1 MANPFAKSHNGTS
14 NSSEEIISA
23 RVISIILDDTHPLFN
38 DYGQWDSIGTIFYD
52 NVKSPTPYLPVKD
65 PESES
70 LSFYPTAKPLFPQ
83 YKALPL
89 INEIVV
95 LVQAS
100 SLASVTATSAQNWYY
115 ISTVN
120 IWNSQQQ
127 NVLPDQIY
135 NQYLSDNQSKTPQE
149 VAAGSPQIEN
159 SSNLNL
165 EIGSTFVT
173 KKYIYPLR
181 PYEGDVIQE
190 GRWGNSIR
198 LGSTVTGS
206 DNLWS
211 NTGNNGDPITLIRNG
226 QYGIIQEPGEY
237 ILENINLDDSS
248 IYLTSNQQIP
258 LKAASS
264 NDYLSYSSN
273 PPTLPSEYSGKQ
285 IILNSG
291 RLVFNSDLDHILLSS
306 QKSINLNSQLSVNI
320 DARSEFVVQ
329 TPSVYLGDTQNAQ
342 PLVLGNDLV
351 DLLTDLVSDID
362 SLSTSLSNQIN
373 GPDGTPLAPTS
384 YTAQLISAK
393 IPEYKTRILNT
404 LSNTSNTV

>member
-1 MANPFAKSHNGTS
+1 MPNPFAQSYNGIS
-14 NSSEEIISA
+14 KHSETTTSA

-38 DYGQWDSIGTIFYD
+38 EYGKWDSIGTIFYD
-52 NVKSPTPYLPVKD
+52 SIESPTPYLPVKD
-65 PESES
+65 PQTES
-70 LSFYPTAKPLFPQ
+70 LSFYPTAKPLYPQ
-83 YKALPL
+83 YKAFPL
-89 INEIVV
+89 INETVILIKGPS
-95 LVQAS
+95 LVS
-100 SLASVTATSAQNWYY
+100 TTATSAKNEYY
-115 ISTVN
+115 ISAVN
-120 IWNSQQQ
+120 LWNSQQQ

-135 NQYLSDNQSKTPQE
+135 NQYLSNNQTKTTQE
-149 VAAGSPQIEN
+149 VEAGSPQIEN
-159 SSNLNL
+159 SPDLTVN
-165 EIGSTFVT
+165 IGNTFVT

-206 DNLWS
+206 SNLWS

-226 QYGIIQEPGEY
+226 QYGIIQDPGKY
-237 ILENINLDDSS
+237 ILEDINLDDSS

-258 LKAASS
+258 IEAASS

-273 PPTLPSEYSGKQ
+273 PPTLPSEYDGKQ
-285 IILNSG
+285 IVLNSG
-291 RLVFNSDLDHILLSS
+291 RLVFNSYSDHILLSS

-342 PLVLGNDLV
+342 PLVLGNELV

-362 SLSTSLSNQIN
+362 SLATSLSNQIN

>member
-1 MANPFAKSHNGTS
+1 MANPFAQSSNGIS
-14 NSSEEIISA
+14 NSSTTTTSA
-23 RVISIILDDTHPLFN
+23 RVISIILDNTHPLF
-38 DYGQWDSIGTIFYD
+38 DEYGQWDSIGTIFYD
-52 NVKSPTPYLPVKD
+52 SIEAPTPYLPVKD
-65 PESES
+65 PQSEA
-70 LSFYPTAKPLFPQ
+70 LSYYPTAKPLYPQ
-83 YKALPL
+83 YKAFPL
-89 INEIVV
+89 INETVI
-95 LVQAS
+95 LIQGP
-100 SLASVTATSAQNWYY
+100 SLESTVATSATNWYY
-115 ISTVN
+115 ISVVN
-120 IWNSQQQ
+120 LWNSQQQ
-127 NVLPDQIY
+127 NVLPDQIF
-135 NQYLSDNQSKTPQE
+135 NEYLSNNQTKTIQE
-149 VAAGSPQIEN
+149 VDAGSPQIEN
-159 SSNLNL
+159 STDLNV

-173 KKYIYPLR
+173 KKNIYPLR

-226 QYGIIQEPGEY
+226 QYSIIQEPGEY

-258 LKAASS
+258 LEAASS

-273 PPTLPSEYSGKQ
+273 PPTLPSEYDGKQ

-362 SLSTSLSNQIN
+362 SLATSLSNQVN

-384 YTAQLISAK
+384 FTAQLISAK
-393 IPEYKTRILNT
+393 VPEYKTRILNT

>member
-1 MANPFAKSHNGTS
+1 MPNPFAQSYNGTS
-14 NSSEEIISA
+14 QSSETTLSA
-23 RVISIILDDTHPLFN
+23 RVISIILDDTHPLF
-38 DYGQWDSIGTIFYD
+38 DDFGQWDSIGTIFYD
-52 NVKSPTPYLPVKD
+52 SIESPTPYLPIKD
-65 PESES
+65 PQSES
-70 LSFYPTAKPLFPQ
+70 LSYYPTAKPLFPQ

-89 INEIVV
+89 INEIVI
-95 LVQAS
+95 LIQGP
-100 SLASVTATSAQNWYY
+100 SLESTQATSARNEYY
-115 ISTVN
+115 ISAVN
-120 IWNSQQQ
+120 IWNSQQ
-127 NVLPDQIY
+127 NNILPDQIY
-135 NQYLSDNQSKTPQE
+135 NQYLSNNQTKTAQE
-149 VAAGSPQIEN
+149 VETGSPQIEN
-159 SSNLNL
+159 STDLTIN
-165 EIGSTFVT
+165 IGNTFVT

-211 NTGNNGDPITLIRNG
+211 NVGNNGDPITLIRNG
-226 QYGIIQEPGEY
+226 QYGTIQEPGKY

-258 LKAASS
+258 LAVASS
-264 NDYLSYSSN
+264 NDYLSYPSN
-273 PPTLPSEYSGKQ
+273 PPILPNEYDGKQ

-291 RLVFNSDLDHILLSS
+291 RLVLNSDLDHILLSS

-351 DLLTDLVSDID
+351 ELLTDLVTDID
-362 SLSTSLSNQIN
+362 SLATSLSNQVN

-384 YTAQLISAK
+384 FTAQIISAK

-404 LSNTSNTV
+404 LSNVSKTV

>member
-1 MANPFAKSHNGTS
+1 MANPFAQSSNGIS
-14 NSSEEIISA
+14 NSSTTTTSA
-23 RVISIILDDTHPLFN
+23 RVISIILDNTHPLF
-38 DYGQWDSIGTIFYD
+38 DEYGQWDSIGTIFYD
-52 NVKSPTPYLPVKD
+52 SIEAPTPYLPVKD
-65 PESES
+65 PQSEA
-70 LSFYPTAKPLFPQ
+70 LSYYPTAKPLYPQ
-83 YKALPL
+83 YKAFPL
-89 INEIVV
+89 INETVI
-95 LVQAS
+95 LIQGP
-100 SLASVTATSAQNWYY
+100 SLESTVATSATNWYY
-115 ISTVN
+115 ISVVN
-120 IWNSQQQ
+120 LWNSQQQ
-127 NVLPDQIY
+127 NVLPDQIF
-135 NQYLSDNQSKTPQE
+135 NEYLSNNQTKTIQE
-149 VAAGSPQIEN
+149 VDAGSPQIEN
-159 SSNLNL
+159 STDLNV

-173 KKYIYPLR
+173 KKNIYPLR

-226 QYGIIQEPGEY
+226 QYSVIQEPGEY

-258 LKAASS
+258 LEAASS

-273 PPTLPSEYSGKQ
+273 PPTLPSEYTGKQ

-320 DARSEFVVQ
+320 DARSEFIVQ
-329 TPSVYLGDTQNAQ
+329 TPTVYLGDTQNAQ

-362 SLSTSLSNQIN
+362 SLATSLSNQIN

>member
-1 MANPFAKSHNGTS
+1 MANPFAQSYNGAP
-14 NSSEEIISA
+14 NSSETTTSA

-38 DYGQWDSIGTIFYD
+38 DFGQWDSIGTIFYD
-52 NVKSPTPYLPVKD
+52 SIESPTPYLPIKD
-65 PESES
+65 PQSES
-70 LSFYPTAKPLFPQ
+70 LSYYPTAKPLFPQ

-95 LVQAS
+95 LIEGP
-100 SLASVTATSAQNWYY
+100 SLDSVTSTSAKNEYY
-115 ISTVN
+115 ISVVN
-120 IWNSQQQ
+120 LWNSQQQ

-135 NQYLSDNQSKTPQE
+135 NQYLSNNQTKTTQE

-159 SSNLNL
+159 STDLTVN
-165 EIGSTFVT
+165 IGDTFVT

-206 DNLWS
+206 SNLWS
-211 NTGNNGDPITLIRNG
+211 NIGNNGDPITLIRNG
-226 QYGIIQEPGEY
+226 QYNTIQEPGEY
-237 ILENINLDDSS
+237 ILEDINLDDSS

-258 LKAASS
+258 LEIASS
-264 NDYLSYSSN
+264 NNYLSYPIN
-273 PPTLPSEYSGKQ
+273 PPTLPSEYDGKQ

-291 RLVFNSDLDHILLSS
+291 RLVLNSYLDHILLSS
-306 QKSINLNSQLSVNI
+306 QKSINLNTQLSVNI
-320 DARSEFVVQ
+320 DARSEFIVQ

-362 SLSTSLSNQIN
+362 SLATSLSNQIN
-373 GPDGTPLAPTS
+373 GPDGNT
-384 YTAQLISAK
+384 ISTYF
-393 IPEYKTRILNT
+393 IYGSIN
-404 LSNTSNTV
+404 

>member
-1 MANPFAKSHNGTS
+1 MGLFDKDNFDSTFSPPHDIAAG
-14 NSSEEIISA
+14 
-23 RVISIILDDTHPLFN
+23 RVRSIILDNNHPLF
-38 DYGQWDSIGTIFYD
+38 DTYGQWDSIGTIFYD
-52 NVKSPTPYLPVKD
+52 SIESPKPYIPEEDGID
-65 PESES
+65 PN
-70 LSFYPTAKPLFPQ
+70 LSSYSTAKPLFPQ
-83 YKALPL
+83 YKSFPL
-89 INEIVV
+89 INEMVV
-95 LVQAS
+95 LISAPSLES
-100 SLASVTATSAQNWYY
+100 STATSARDYYY
-115 ISTVN
+115 ISALN
-120 IWNSQQQ
+120 LWNSQQN

-135 NQYLSDNQSKTPQE
+135 NQYLSDSQTKSTQE
-149 VAAGSPQIEN
+149 VAAGSPQINN
-159 SSNLNL
+159 STNLNV
-165 EIGSTFVT
+165 EIGNTFVT

-206 DNLWS
+206 GNLWS
-211 NTGNNGDPITLIRNG
+211 NIGNNGDPITLIRNG

-258 LKAASS
+258 LVVASS
-264 NDYLSYSSN
+264 NDYLSYPSN
-273 PPTLPSEYSGKQ
+273 PPTLPSEYNGKQ

-329 TPSVYLGDTQNAQ
+329 TPSIYLGDTQNTQ

-351 DLLTDLVSDID
+351 NLLTDLVSDID
-362 SLSTSLSNQIN
+362 SLATSLSNQIN
-373 GPDGTPLAPTS
+373 GPEGTPLAPTS
-384 YTAQLISAK
+384 YTAQLINAK

>member
-1 MANPFAKSHNGTS
+1 MGIFDKSNFDPTYLPPHDI
-14 NSSEEIISA
+14 SSG
-23 RVISIILDDTHPLFN
+23 RVRSIILDETHPLF
-38 DYGQWDSIGTIFYD
+38 DTYGQWDSIGTVFYD
-52 NVKSPTPYLPVKD
+52 DIESPRPYRPEEDNFD
-65 PESES
+65 PN
-70 LSFYPTAKPLFPQ
+70 LSTYATAKPLFPQ
-83 YKALPL
+83 YKAFPL
-89 INEIVV
+89 INEVV
-95 LVQAS
+95 ILISAPSLES
-100 SLASVTATSAQNWYY
+100 STATSARDYYY
-115 ISTVN
+115 ISALN
-120 IWNSQQQ
+120 LWNSQQN

-135 NQYLSDNQSKTPQE
+135 NEYLSDSQTKSIQE
-149 VAAGSPQIEN
+149 VEAGSPQINN
-159 SSNLNL
+159 STNLNV
-165 EIGSTFVT
+165 EIGNTFVT

-206 DNLWS
+206 NNLWS
-211 NTGNNGDPITLIRNG
+211 NAGNNGDPITLIRNG
-226 QYGIIQEPGEY
+226 QYGTIQTPGKY

-258 LKAASS
+258 LVIASS
-264 NDYLSYSSN
+264 NDYLSYPSN
-273 PPTLPSEYSGKQ
+273 PPTLPNEYDGKQ

-329 TPSVYLGDTQNAQ
+329 TPSVYLGDTQNTQ

-351 DLLTDLVSDID
+351 NLLTDLVSDID
-362 SLSTSLSNQIN
+362 SLATSLSNQIN
-373 GPDGTPLAPTS
+373 GPDGTPLAPTAF
-384 YTAQLISAK
+384 TAQLISAK

-404 LSNTSNTV
+404 LSNVSNTI

>member
-1 MANPFAKSHNGTS
+1 MANPFAQSYNGAS
-14 NSSEEIISA
+14 KPSEEIISA
-23 RVISIILDDTHPLFN
+23 RVISIILDDTHPLFD

-52 NVKSPTPYLPVKD
+52 SVKSPTPYLPVKD
-65 PESES
+65 PQSES
-70 LSFYPTAKPLFPQ
+70 LSYYPTAKPLFPQ
-83 YKALPL
+83 YKAFPL
-89 INEIVV
+89 INEVVV
-95 LVQAS
+95 LMQGP
-100 SLASVTATSAQNWYY
+100 SLNSTTSTSAKNWYY

-120 IWNSQQQ
+120 LWNSQQ
-127 NVLPDQIY
+127 NNILPDQIY

-149 VAAGSPQIEN
+149 VEAGSPQIEN
-159 SSNLNL
+159 SSGLNIS
-165 EIGSTFVT
+165 IGNTFVP

-226 QYGIIQEPGEY
+226 QYGTIQNPGEY

-258 LKAASS
+258 LTVASS
-264 NDYLSYSSN
+264 NDYLSYSSS
-273 PPTLPSEYSGKQ
+273 PPTLPSEYNGKQ
-285 IILNSG
+285 VILNSG
-291 RLVFNSDLDHILLSS
+291 RLVLNSDLDHILLSS

-362 SLSTSLSNQIN
+362 SLATSLSNQIN
-373 GPDGTPLAPTS
+373 GPEGTPLAPTS
-384 YTAQLISAK
+384 YTAQLINAK

-404 LSNTSNTV
+404 LSNTSKTV

>member
-1 MANPFAKSHNGTS
+1 MANPFAQSYNGTS
-14 NSSEEIISA
+14 QSSEMTKSA

-38 DYGQWDSIGTIFYD
+38 EFGQWDSIGTIFYD
-52 NVKSPTPYLPVKD
+52 SVESPTPYLPIKD
-65 PESES
+65 PQSES
-70 LSFYPTAKPLFPQ
+70 LSYYPTAKPLFPQ

-95 LVQAS
+95 LIEGP
-100 SLASVTATSAQNWYY
+100 SLDSVIATSAKNDYY

-127 NVLPDQIY
+127 NILPDQIY
-135 NQYLSDNQSKTPQE
+135 NQYLSNNQTKTTQE
-149 VAAGSPQIEN
+149 VEAGSPQIEN
-159 SSNLNL
+159 SSDLTVN
-165 EIGSTFVT
+165 IGNTFVT

-206 DNLWS
+206 GNLWS
-211 NTGNNGDPITLIRNG
+211 NIGNNGDPITLIRNG
-226 QYGIIQEPGEY
+226 QYGIIQDPGEY
-237 ILENINLDDSS
+237 ILEDINLDDSS

-258 LKAASS
+258 IEAASS

-273 PPTLPSEYSGKQ
+273 PPILPNEYDGKQ
-285 IILNSG
+285 ILLNSG
-291 RLVFNSDLDHILLSS
+291 RLVFNSYSDHILLSS

-362 SLSTSLSNQIN
+362 SLATSLSNQVN
-373 GPDGTPLAPTS
+373 GPEGTPLAPTS

-404 LSNTSNTV
+404 LSNTSKTV

>member
-1 MANPFAKSHNGTS
+1 MANPFAQSYNGAS
-14 NSSEEIISA
+14 KPSEEIISA
-23 RVISIILDDTHPLFN
+23 RVISIILDDTHPLF
-38 DYGQWDSIGTIFYD
+38 DEYGQWDSIGTIFYD
-52 NVKSPTPYLPVKD
+52 SIISPTPYLPVKD
-65 PESES
+65 PQTES
-70 LSFYPTAKPLFPQ
+70 LSFYPTAKPLYPQ

-89 INEIVV
+89 INETVV
-95 LVQAS
+95 LIQGPSLES
-100 SLASVTATSAQNWYY
+100 STATSATNWYY
-115 ISTVN
+115 ISVVN
-120 IWNSQQQ
+120 LWNSQQQ

-135 NQYLSDNQSKTPQE
+135 NQYLSNNQTKTTQE

-159 SSNLNL
+159 SSDLTVN
-165 EIGSTFVT
+165 IGNTFVT

-226 QYGIIQEPGEY
+226 QYSIIQEPGEY

-258 LKAASS
+258 LEATSS

-273 PPTLPSEYSGKQ
+273 PPTLPSEYDGKQ

-351 DLLTDLVSDID
+351 NLLTDLVSDID
-362 SLSTSLSNQIN
+362 SLATSLSNQIN

-393 IPEYKTRILNT
+393 VPEYKTRILNT

>member
-1 MANPFAKSHNGTS
+1 MPNPFAQSYNGTS
-14 NSSEEIISA
+14 QSSETTLSA
-23 RVISIILDDTHPLFN
+23 RVISIILDDTHPLF
-38 DYGQWDSIGTIFYD
+38 DDFGQWDSIGTIFYD
-52 NVKSPTPYLPVKD
+52 SIESPTPYLPIKD
-65 PESES
+65 PQSES
-70 LSFYPTAKPLFPQ
+70 LSYYPTAKPLFPQ

-89 INEIVV
+89 INEIVI
-95 LVQAS
+95 LIQGP
-100 SLASVTATSAQNWYY
+100 SLESTQATSARNEYY
-115 ISTVN
+115 ISAVN
-120 IWNSQQQ
+120 IWNSQQ
-127 NVLPDQIY
+127 NNILPDQIY
-135 NQYLSDNQSKTPQE
+135 NQYLSNNQTKTAQE
-149 VAAGSPQIEN
+149 VETGSPQIEN
-159 SSNLNL
+159 STDLTIN
-165 EIGSTFVT
+165 IGNTFVT

-211 NTGNNGDPITLIRNG
+211 NVGNNGDPITLIRNG
-226 QYGIIQEPGEY
+226 QYGTIQEPGKY

-258 LKAASS
+258 LAVASS
-264 NDYLSYSSN
+264 NDYLSYPSN
-273 PPTLPSEYSGKQ
+273 PPILPNEYDGKQ

-362 SLSTSLSNQIN
+362 SLATSLSNQVN

-384 YTAQLISAK
+384 FTAQIISAK

-404 LSNTSNTV
+404 LSNVSKTV

>member
-1 MANPFAKSHNGTS
+1 MGIFDKSNFDPTYLPPHDI
-14 NSSEEIISA
+14 SSG
-23 RVISIILDDTHPLFN
+23 RVRSIILDETHPLF
-38 DYGQWDSIGTIFYD
+38 DTYGQWDSIGTIFYD
-52 NVKSPTPYLPVKD
+52 DITSPRPYRPEEDSFD
-65 PESES
+65 PN
-70 LSFYPTAKPLFPQ
+70 LSTYATAKPLFPQ
-83 YKALPL
+83 YKAFPL
-89 INEIVV
+89 INEVVV
-95 LVQAS
+95 LISAPSLES
-100 SLASVTATSAQNWYY
+100 STATSARDYYY
-115 ISTVN
+115 ISALN
-120 IWNSQQQ
+120 LWNSQQN

-135 NQYLSDNQSKTPQE
+135 NEYLSDSQTKSIQE
-149 VAAGSPQIEN
+149 VEAGSPQINN
-159 SSNLNL
+159 STNLNV
-165 EIGSTFVT
+165 EIGNTFVT

-206 DNLWS
+206 NNLWS
-211 NTGNNGDPITLIRNG
+211 NAGNNGDPITLIRNG
-226 QYGIIQEPGEY
+226 QYGTIQTPGKY

-258 LKAASS
+258 LAVASS
-264 NDYLSYSSN
+264 NDYLSYPSN
-273 PPTLPSEYSGKQ
+273 PPILPNEYDGKQ

-351 DLLTDLVSDID
+351 ELLTDLVTDID
-362 SLSTSLSNQIN
+362 SLATSLSNQVN

-384 YTAQLISAK
+384 FTAQIISAK

-404 LSNTSNTV
+404 LSNVSKTV

>member
-1 MANPFAKSHNGTS
+1 MDIFAKPFFSTYTGPKPVTA
-14 NSSEEIISA
+14 A
-23 RVISIILDDTHPLFN
+23 RVLSIILDNTHPLFN
-38 DYGQWDSIGTIFYD
+38 SYGQWDSIGTIFYD
-52 NVKSPTPYLPVKD
+52 DIESPKPYRPTTD
-65 PESES
+65 NIDQN
-70 LSFYPTAKPLFPQ
+70 LSAYASAKPLFPQ
-83 YKALPL
+83 YKAFPL
-89 INEIVV
+89 INETVI
-95 LVQAS
+95 LVEGPSLDS
-100 SLASVTATSAQNWYY
+100 SRATSAKDYYY
-115 ISTVN
+115 ISVIN
-120 IWNSQQQ
+120 LWNSQQQ
-127 NVLPDQIY
+127 NVLPDTIY
-135 NQYLSDNQSKTPQE
+135 NQYLSNNQSKTIQE
-149 VAAGSPQIEN
+149 VEAGSPQIEN
-159 SSNLNL
+159 STDLNVK
-165 EIGSTFVT
+165 IGDTFVT

-226 QYGIIQEPGEY
+226 QYGTIQEPGEY

-258 LKAASS
+258 LAVASS
-264 NDYLSYSSN
+264 NDYLSYPSN
-273 PPTLPSEYSGKQ
+273 PPTLPNEYNGKQ

-291 RLVFNSDLDHILLSS
+291 RLVLNSDLDHILLSS

-351 DLLTDLVSDID
+351 SLLTDLVSDID
-362 SLSTSLSNQIN
+362 SLAISLSNQVN

-384 YTAQLISAK
+384 FTAQLISAK

-404 LSNTSNTV
+404 LSNTSKTV

>member
-1 MANPFAKSHNGTS
+1 MGIFDKSNFDPTYLPPHDI
-14 NSSEEIISA
+14 SSG
-23 RVISIILDDTHPLFN
+23 RVRSIILDETHPLF
-38 DYGQWDSIGTIFYD
+38 DTYGQWDSIGTVFYD
-52 NVKSPTPYLPVKD
+52 DIESPRPYRPEEDNFD
-65 PESES
+65 PN
-70 LSFYPTAKPLFPQ
+70 LSTYATAKPLFPQ
-83 YKALPL
+83 YKAFPL
-89 INEIVV
+89 INEVV
-95 LVQAS
+95 ILISAPSLES
-100 SLASVTATSAQNWYY
+100 STATSARDYYY
-115 ISTVN
+115 ISALN
-120 IWNSQQQ
+120 LWNSQQN

-135 NQYLSDNQSKTPQE
+135 NEYLSDSQTKSIQE
-149 VAAGSPQIEN
+149 VEAGSPQINN
-159 SSNLNL
+159 STNLNV
-165 EIGSTFVT
+165 EIGNTFVT

-206 DNLWS
+206 NNLWS
-211 NTGNNGDPITLIRNG
+211 NAGNNGDPITLIRNG
-226 QYGIIQEPGEY
+226 QYGTIQTPGKY

-258 LKAASS
+258 LAVASS
-264 NDYLSYSSN
+264 NDYLSYPSN
-273 PPTLPSEYSGKQ
+273 PPTLPNEYNGKQ

-291 RLVFNSDLDHILLSS
+291 RLVLNSDLDHILLSS

-351 DLLTDLVSDID
+351 NLLTDLVSDID
-362 SLSTSLSNQIN
+362 SLATSLSNQIN
-373 GPDGTPLAPTS
+373 GPDGTPLAPTAF
-384 YTAQLISAK
+384 TAQLISAK

-404 LSNTSNTV
+404 LSNVSNTI

>member
-1 MANPFAKSHNGTS
+1 MPNPFAQSYNGTS
-14 NSSEEIISA
+14 QSSETTLSA
-23 RVISIILDDTHPLFN
+23 RVISIILDDTHPLF
-38 DYGQWDSIGTIFYD
+38 DDFGQWDSIGTIFYD
-52 NVKSPTPYLPVKD
+52 SIESPTPYLPIKD
-65 PESES
+65 PQSES
-70 LSFYPTAKPLFPQ
+70 LSYYPTAKPLFPQ

-89 INEIVV
+89 INEIVI
-95 LVQAS
+95 LIQGP
-100 SLASVTATSAQNWYY
+100 SLESTQATSARNEYY
-115 ISTVN
+115 ISAVN
-120 IWNSQQQ
+120 IWNSQQ
-127 NVLPDQIY
+127 NNILPDQIY
-135 NQYLSDNQSKTPQE
+135 NQYLSNNQTKTAQE
-149 VAAGSPQIEN
+149 VETGSPQIEN
-159 SSNLNL
+159 STDLTIN
-165 EIGSTFVT
+165 IGNTFVT

-211 NTGNNGDPITLIRNG
+211 NVGNNGDPITLIRNG
-226 QYGIIQEPGEY
+226 QYGTIQEPGKY

-258 LKAASS
+258 LAVASS
-264 NDYLSYSSN
+264 NDYLSYPSN
-273 PPTLPSEYSGKQ
+273 PPILPNEYDGKQ

-351 DLLTDLVSDID
+351 ELLTDLVTDID
-362 SLSTSLSNQIN
+362 SLATSLSNQVN

-384 YTAQLISAK
+384 FTAQIISAK

-404 LSNTSNTV
+404 LSNVSKTV

>member
-1 MANPFAKSHNGTS
+1 MPNPFAQSYNGTS
-14 NSSEEIISA
+14 QSSETTLSA
-23 RVISIILDDTHPLFN
+23 RVISIILDDTHPLF
-38 DYGQWDSIGTIFYD
+38 DDFGQWDSIGTIFYD
-52 NVKSPTPYLPVKD
+52 SIESPTPYLPIKD
-65 PESES
+65 PQSES
-70 LSFYPTAKPLFPQ
+70 LSYYPTAKPLFPQ

-89 INEIVV
+89 INEIVI
-95 LVQAS
+95 LIQGP
-100 SLASVTATSAQNWYY
+100 SLESTQATSARNEYY
-115 ISTVN
+115 ISAVN
-120 IWNSQQQ
+120 IWNSQQ
-127 NVLPDQIY
+127 NNILPDQIY
-135 NQYLSDNQSKTPQE
+135 NQYLSNNQTKTAQE
-149 VAAGSPQIEN
+149 VETGSPQIEN
-159 SSNLNL
+159 STDLTIN
-165 EIGSTFVT
+165 IGNTFVT

-206 DNLWS
+206 GNLWS
-211 NTGNNGDPITLIRNG
+211 NIGNNGDPITLIRNG
-226 QYGIIQEPGEY
+226 QYGIIQDPGEY
-237 ILENINLDDSS
+237 ILEDINLDDSS

-258 LKAASS
+258 IEAASS

-273 PPTLPSEYSGKQ
+273 PPILPNEYDGKQ
-285 IILNSG
+285 ILLNSG
-291 RLVFNSDLDHILLSS
+291 RLVFNSYSDHILLSS

-362 SLSTSLSNQIN
+362 SLATSLSNQVN

-384 YTAQLISAK
+384 FTAQLISAK
-393 IPEYKTRILNT
+393 VPEYKTRILNT
-404 LSNTSNTV
+404 LSNTSKTV

>member
-1 MANPFAKSHNGTS
+1 MGIFDKSNFDPTYLPPHDI
-14 NSSEEIISA
+14 SSG
-23 RVISIILDDTHPLFN
+23 RVRSIILDETHPLF
-38 DYGQWDSIGTIFYD
+38 DTYGQWDSIGTVFYD
-52 NVKSPTPYLPVKD
+52 DIESPRPYRPEEDNFD
-65 PESES
+65 PN
-70 LSFYPTAKPLFPQ
+70 LSTYATAKPLFPQ
-83 YKALPL
+83 YKAFPL
-89 INEIVV
+89 INEVV
-95 LVQAS
+95 ILISAPSLES
-100 SLASVTATSAQNWYY
+100 STATSARDYYY
-115 ISTVN
+115 ISALN
-120 IWNSQQQ
+120 LWNSQQN

-135 NQYLSDNQSKTPQE
+135 NEYLSDSQTKSIQE
-149 VAAGSPQIEN
+149 VEAGSPQINN
-159 SSNLNL
+159 STNLNV
-165 EIGSTFVT
+165 EIGNTFVT

-206 DNLWS
+206 NNLWS
-211 NTGNNGDPITLIRNG
+211 NAGNNGDPITLIRNG
-226 QYGIIQEPGEY
+226 QYGTIQTPGKY

-258 LKAASS
+258 LVIASS
-264 NDYLSYSSN
+264 NDYLSYPSN
-273 PPTLPSEYSGKQ
+273 PPTLPNEYDGKQ

-291 RLVFNSDLDHILLSS
+291 RLVLNSDLDHILLSS

-351 DLLTDLVSDID
+351 NLLTDLVSDID
-362 SLSTSLSNQIN
+362 SLATSLSNQIN
-373 GPDGTPLAPTS
+373 GPDGTPLAPTAF
-384 YTAQLISAK
+384 TAQLISAK

-404 LSNTSNTV
+404 LSNVSNTI